1 MVKKGHGEGVDK
13 PVHSMMKTI
22 DYACF
27 KLKAVKNKNNFIN
40 FIVRKDDNFILLEP
54 FQSHE
59 LSSVTKIGN
68 KIIN

>member
-1 MVKKGHGEGVDK
+1 MLRENCLQRGMVKKGHGEGVDK

-40 FIVRKDDNFILLEP
+40 FMGDKFAMSISEER
-54 FQSHE
+54 
-59 LSSVTKIGN
+59 
-68 KIIN
+68 

>member
-13 PVHSMMKTI
+13 PVHSMMKAI

-40 FIVRKDDNFILLEP
+40 FMGDKFAMSISEER
-54 FQSHE
+54 
-59 LSSVTKIGN
+59 
-68 KIIN
+68 